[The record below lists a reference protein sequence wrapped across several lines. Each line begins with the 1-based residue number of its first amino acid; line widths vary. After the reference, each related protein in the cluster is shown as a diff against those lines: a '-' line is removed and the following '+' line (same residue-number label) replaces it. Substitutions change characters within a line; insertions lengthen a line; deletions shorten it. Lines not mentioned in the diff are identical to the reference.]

1 MTTLV
6 STLTIFIKTLIKHL
20 WLSISSARFY
30 QDVFYTYQG
39 YGTKYILTLSIIS
52 SLICNII
59 FLGYVGKIQKYLS
72 DDIISERVVNIDH
85 VIRQLP
91 TINYNGKDISISE
104 DLPSVIIYGMDNTKI
119 LAIDPAGKLS
129 NNDKIKIPVLLTK
142 DEININLKDFNGK
155 TKNTLP
161 IKYTQIFGPQAQI
174 LNKETI
180 KSSFIPLFKRA
191 PTVLT
196 YIIFPLTTI
205 MIFITHLFEKSF
217 MIVVVFIISRFR
229 TEGRSLKDSIR
240 VVLFSSGFCA
250 LFQSVASL
258 VSIELNYVLWV
269 LQTWAN
275 ILMIIG
281 IMRLQDRIT
290 FSSK

>member
-20 WLSISSARFY
+20 WLSISSAKFY

-59 FLGYVGKIQKYLS
+59 FLGYVDKVQKYLS
-72 DDIISERVVNIDH
+72 DDIISERLVNIDH

-104 DLPSVIIYGMDNTKI
+104 DSASVIYGVDNTKL

-129 NNDKIKIPVLLTK
+129 NYDKIQIPVLLTK
-142 DEININLKDFNGK
+142 DEISINLRDSNGK

-161 IKYTQIFGPQAQI
+161 IKYAQIFGSEAQI
-174 LNKETI
+174 LTKETI

-196 YIIFPLTTI
+196 YIIFPITII
-205 MIFITHLFEKSF
+205 MIFISHLFEKSF
-217 MIVVVFIISRFR
+217 MIIVVFIISRFGTGGR
-229 TEGRSLKDSIR
+229 TLKDSVR

-250 LFQSVASL
+250 LFQFVASL
-258 VSIELNYVLWV
+258 VSIELHYVLWI

-281 IMRLQDRIT
+281 IMRLQDRII

>member
-6 STLTIFIKTLIKHL
+6 STLTIFIKTLVKHL
-20 WLSISSARFY
+20 WLSVSSARFY

-39 YGTKYILTLSIIS
+39 YGVKYILTLSIIS

-59 FLGYVGKIQKYLS
+59 FLGYVDKIQKYLS
-72 DDIISERVVNIDH
+72 DNIISESVVNIDH
-85 VIRQLP
+85 VIGQLP
-91 TINYNGKDISISE
+91 TINYNGKDISIDE
-104 DLPSVIIYGMDNTKI
+104 DSVSVIYGADNTKQ
-119 LAIDPAGKLS
+119 LAIDPLGKLS
-129 NNDKIKIPVLLTK
+129 NNDKIQVPILLIK

-155 TKNTLP
+155 TRNTLP
-161 IKYTQIFGPQAQI
+161 IKYTQIFGSEAQV
-174 LNKETI
+174 LTKETI

-196 YIIFPLTTI
+196 YIIFPITTI
-205 MIFITHLFEKSF
+205 MIFISHLFEKSF
-217 MIVVVFIISRFR
+217 MVVVVFIISRFR

-250 LFQSVASL
+250 LFQFVASL
-258 VSIELNYVLWV
+258 VSIELNYVLWI

-281 IMRLQDRIT
+281 IMRLQDRII

>member
-20 WLSISSARFY
+20 WLSISSAKFY

-59 FLGYVGKIQKYLS
+59 FLGYVDKVQKYLS
-72 DDIISERVVNIDH
+72 DDIISERLVNIDH

-104 DLPSVIIYGMDNTKI
+104 DSASVIYGVDNTKL

-129 NNDKIKIPVLLTK
+129 NYDKIQIPVLLTK
-142 DEININLKDFNGK
+142 DEISINLRGSNGK

-161 IKYTQIFGPQAQI
+161 IKYAQIFGSEAQI
-174 LNKETI
+174 LTKETI

-196 YIIFPLTTI
+196 YIIFPITII
-205 MIFITHLFEKSF
+205 MIFISHLFEKSF
-217 MIVVVFIISRFR
+217 MIIVVFIISRFGTGGR
-229 TEGRSLKDSIR
+229 TLKDSVR

-250 LFQSVASL
+250 LFQFAASL
-258 VSIELNYVLWV
+258 VSIELHYVLWI

-281 IMRLQDRIT
+281 IMRLQDRII

>member
-20 WLSISSARFY
+20 WLSISSAKFY

-59 FLGYVGKIQKYLS
+59 FLGYVDKVQKYLS
-72 DDIISERVVNIDH
+72 DDIISERLVNIDH

-104 DLPSVIIYGMDNTKI
+104 DSASVIYGVDNTKL

-129 NNDKIKIPVLLTK
+129 NYDKIQIPVLLTK
-142 DEININLKDFNGK
+142 DEISINLRDSNGK

-161 IKYTQIFGPQAQI
+161 IKYAQIFGSEAQI
-174 LNKETI
+174 LTKETI

-196 YIIFPLTTI
+196 YIIFPITTI
-205 MIFITHLFEKSF
+205 MIFISHLFEKSF
-217 MIVVVFIISRFR
+217 MVVVVFIISCFG

-250 LFQSVASL
+250 LFQFVASL
-258 VSIELNYVLWV
+258 VSIELNYVLWI

-281 IMRLQDRIT
+281 IMRLQDRII

>member
-6 STLTIFIKTLIKHL
+6 STLTIFIKTLVKHL

-59 FLGYVGKIQKYLS
+59 FLGYVDKIQKYLS
-72 DDIISERVVNIDH
+72 DDIISESVVNIDH

-91 TINYNGKDISISE
+91 TINYNGKDISIGE
-104 DLPSVIIYGMDNTKI
+104 DSASVIYGVDNTKL
-119 LAIDPAGKLS
+119 LATDPAGKLS
-129 NNDKIKIPVLLTK
+129 NNNKIQIPILLTK
-142 DEININLKDFNGK
+142 DEININLRDSNGK

-217 MIVVVFIISRFR
+217 MIVVVFIISRFG

-250 LFQSVASL
+250 LFQFVASL
-258 VSIELNYVLWV
+258 VSIELNYALWI

-281 IMRLQDRIT
+281 IMRLQDRII

>member
-6 STLTIFIKTLIKHL
+6 STLTIFIKTLVKHL
-20 WLSISSARFY
+20 WLSVSSARFY

-39 YGTKYILTLSIIS
+39 YGVKYILTLSIIS

-59 FLGYVGKIQKYLS
+59 FLGYVDKIQKYLS
-72 DDIISERVVNIDH
+72 DNIISESVVNIDH
-85 VIRQLP
+85 VIGQLP
-91 TINYNGKDISISE
+91 TINYNGKDISIDE
-104 DLPSVIIYGMDNTKI
+104 DSVSVIYGADNTKQ
-119 LAIDPAGKLS
+119 LAIDPLGKLS
-129 NNDKIKIPVLLTK
+129 NNDKIQVPILLIK

-155 TKNTLP
+155 TRNTLP
-161 IKYTQIFGPQAQI
+161 IKYTQIFGSEAQV

-196 YIIFPLTTI
+196 YIIFPITTI
-205 MIFITHLFEKSF
+205 MIFISHLFEKSF
-217 MIVVVFIISRFR
+217 MVVVVFIISRFG

-250 LFQSVASL
+250 LFQFVASL
-258 VSIELNYVLWV
+258 VSIELNYVLWI

-281 IMRLQDRIT
+281 IMRLQDRII

>member
-20 WLSISSARFY
+20 WLSISSAKFY

-59 FLGYVGKIQKYLS
+59 FLGYVDKVQKYLS
-72 DDIISERVVNIDH
+72 DDIISERLVNIDH

-104 DLPSVIIYGMDNTKI
+104 DLASVIYGVDNTKL

-129 NNDKIKIPVLLTK
+129 NYDKIQIPVLLTK
-142 DEININLKDFNGK
+142 DEISINLRGSNGK

-161 IKYTQIFGPQAQI
+161 IKYAQIFGSEAQI
-174 LNKETI
+174 LTKETI

-196 YIIFPLTTI
+196 YIIFPITI
-205 MIFITHLFEKSF
+205 IIIFISHLFEKSF
-217 MIVVVFIISRFR
+217 MIIVVFIISRFGTGGR
-229 TEGRSLKDSIR
+229 TLKDSVR

-250 LFQSVASL
+250 LFQFVASL
-258 VSIELNYVLWV
+258 VSIELHYVLWI

-281 IMRLQDRIT
+281 IMRLQDRII

>member
-6 STLTIFIKTLIKHL
+6 STLTIFIKTLVKHL

-59 FLGYVGKIQKYLS
+59 FLGYVDKIQKYLS
-72 DDIISERVVNIDH
+72 DDIISESVVNIDH

-91 TINYNGKDISISE
+91 TINYNGKDISIGE
-104 DLPSVIIYGMDNTKI
+104 DSASVIYGVDNTKL

-129 NNDKIKIPVLLTK
+129 NNNKIQIPILLTK
-142 DEININLKDFNGK
+142 DEININLRDSNGK

-217 MIVVVFIISRFR
+217 MIVVVFIISRFG

-250 LFQSVASL
+250 LFQFVASL
-258 VSIELNYVLWV
+258 VSIELNYALWI

-281 IMRLQDRIT
+281 IMRLQDRII